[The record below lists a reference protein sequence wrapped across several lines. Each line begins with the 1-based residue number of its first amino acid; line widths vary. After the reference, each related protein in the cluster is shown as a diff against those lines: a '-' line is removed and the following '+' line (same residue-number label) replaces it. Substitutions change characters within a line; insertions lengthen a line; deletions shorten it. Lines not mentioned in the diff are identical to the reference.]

1 MRLLLYVVVG
11 VIILTLLRSV
21 LEAVGKVFAGG
32 ASPTPAS
39 SGAARGQAAPQ
50 SLKKDPV
57 CGTFVAPSTWAH
69 RDFSPHTF
77 WVLCGP
83 RANNRPTYIKRTIT
97 ASRVL
102 GRRALRDRLA
112 NPPDLRFQNGCQKDI
127 ECPGSYGLGPKRRIE
142 RIGKHHDRR
151 MLGNG

>member
-57 CGTFVAPSTWAH
+57 CGTFVAAGTA
-69 RDFSPHTF
+69 FQKTK
-77 WVLCGP
+77 GGE
-83 RANNRPTYIKRTIT
+83 TYYFCS
-97 ASRVL
+97 A
-102 GRRALRDRLA
+102 ACRDR
-112 NPPDLRFQNGCQKDI
+112 F
-127 ECPGSYGLGPKRRIE
+127 
-142 RIGKHHDRR
+142 
-151 MLGNG
+151 